1 MAEKMAERIAEILKG
16 PNFQTAEK
24 ALTDFCGTM
33 DGEFRNIL
41 VDIIVE
47 RWIDTPKDVPFSY
60 ARSIWNRKDIKKE
73 ENPGRFS
80 SFTIKITDCI
90 NVVITL
96 LPYHQLHNRAP
107 FSCWQAYDRT
117 LLSNRQ

>member
-1 MAEKMAERIAEILKG
+1 MAEKMAEQIAEILKE

-33 DGEFRNIL
+33 DGEFRNLL

-60 ARSIWNRKDIKKE
+60 ARSIWNRKDINRE
-73 ENPGRFS
+73 EYQA
-80 SFTIKITDCI
+80 
-90 NVVITL
+90 L
-96 LPYHQLHNRAP
+96 LEEIRSYPIAP
-107 FSCWQAYDRT
+107 DQQGKDIGFFYGLWKMIFQM
-117 LLSNRQ
+117 QK

>member
-33 DGEFRNIL
+33 DGEFRNLL

-47 RWIDTPKDVPFSY
+47 RWRRVSCIAGGNPKLSHRTDQQG
-60 ARSIWNRKDIKKE
+60 KDIGFFMGCGK
-73 ENPGRFS
+73 
-80 SFTIKITDCI
+80 
-90 NVVITL
+90 
-96 LPYHQLHNRAP
+96 
-107 FSCWQAYDRT
+107 
-117 LLSNRQ
+117 